1 MKFSAVTVIFSK
13 WTLCAAALSG
23 TVAIYGDT
31 CQELFKNGEILR
43 GRRKY
48 AEAQECFRK
57 AAEITEPPADRQ
69 ALVRLRIGQCYFW
82 MKKYDPAI
90 AEMKK
95 AAAIP
100 GITGYYRSDIN
111 AWIGNTYKD
120 MKKYDAAAAAY
131 EQAARLAPASLPQMS
146 FNALM
151 NAASCRKIQGR
162 WSEAAVLIK
171 QASDLRKLPAD
182 PAIWGTR
189 NYVVTG
195 WLNKKW
201 VHPNYQYTGISW
213 NSNYSSCRVPIPIV
227 RLAEMYLSLAECE
240 AQCGNTTEAL
250 KYLNK
255 VRERAGVTPWTTALL
270 TAKNKTALQA
280 VLDERF
286 VECYLEGYRYY
297 DIRRYLQ
304 GRERLAAGNW
314 QGLNAIQTA
323 PSFSTFNTVVNINQ
337 PFEWNDRMYLLPVSN
352 NEVYSNPNMVQAPGY

>member
-57 AAEITEPPADRQ
+57 AAEITEQPADRQ

-111 AWIGNTYKD
+111 AWIGNTYTD

-171 QASDLRKLPAD
+171 QASDLRKLPAEL
-182 PAIWGTR
+182 R
-189 NYVVTG
+189 N
-195 WLNKKW
+195 
-201 VHPNYQYTGISW
+201 
-213 NSNYSSCRVPIPIV
+213 
-227 RLAEMYLSLAECE
+227 
-240 AQCGNTTEAL
+240 
-250 KYLNK
+250 
-255 VRERAGVTPWTTALL
+255 RAL
-270 TAKNKTALQA
+270 TAIPELFMEARDYAAVIRESRLLVDRRELSAPVRKKLQTMIGKAYFSMQKFEQAKTELKKAETMP
-280 VLDERF
+280 DK
-286 VECYLEGYRYY
+286 
-297 DIRRYLQ
+297 
-304 GRERLAAGNW
+304 
-314 QGLNAIQTA
+314 
-323 PSFSTFNTVVNINQ
+323 
-337 PFEWNDRMYLLPVSN
+337 
-352 NEVYSNPNMVQAPGY
+352 